1 MYGSRDNSDIIITS
15 ITVIAVIIG
24 AVIGFSK
31 CNGGDHKSA
40 EHEFRKWAKDLRMDY
55 DGMSCNG
62 HDSDG
67 DGYVSCTYMVNGEP
81 HTVECAGAFNMQ
93 HGCRTPKPVLRAST
107 TVINNSRR

>member
-1 MYGSRDNSDIIITS
+1 MHGLRDSSDIT
-15 ITVIAVIIG
+15 ITVITIIAIIIG
-24 AVIGFSK
+24 GIIGFSK

-40 EHEFRKWAKDLRMDY
+40 EREFRQWAKELHMDY

-67 DGYVSCTYMVNGEP
+67 DGYVSCTYMLDGVP
-81 HTVECAGAFNMQ
+81 HTVECAGA
-93 HGCRTPKPVLRAST
+93 PKPVLRAST